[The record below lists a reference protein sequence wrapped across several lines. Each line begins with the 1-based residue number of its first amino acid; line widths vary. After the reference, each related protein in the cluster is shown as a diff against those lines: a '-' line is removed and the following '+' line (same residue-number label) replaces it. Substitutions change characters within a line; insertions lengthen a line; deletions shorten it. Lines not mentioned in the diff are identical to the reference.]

1 VIYVMF
7 GNQRH
12 ASIYAL
18 RKNLD
23 PKQIRIATRVDALR
37 GVNGSVTA
45 IRLPQEVW
53 KPTTFS
59 CENRVKEAEQEL
71 KRIKQGR
78 GIVIEEEMAL

>member
-1 VIYVMF
+1 MIYLMF

-23 PKQIRIATRVDALR
+23 PKAIRIATRADAMK
-37 GVNGSVTA
+37 GVSGSVTT
-45 IRLPQEVW
+45 IRLPEEVW

-59 CENRVKEAEQEL
+59 CENRVREAANEL
-71 KRIKQGR
+71 RRIANEG
-78 GIVIEEEMAL
+78 GTIIEEDMAL